1 LATAGIPDRPSRRIG
16 HVRCETGDFDD
27 QARRRQE
34 VAVSARILVVEDDP
48 GVAELVEV
56 VLVGEGY
63 TVALAR
69 DGADGLLLAR
79 DWKPDL
85 ILLDLSLPKLD
96 GSAVV
101 RLLKSEPETG
111 EIPIVLMSA
120 ARTIRAQTDQ
130 LQEADAAL
138 AKPFDIEALLTQVAF
153 HLARRSAPDADLDD
167 A

>member
-1 LATAGIPDRPSRRIG
+1 M
-16 HVRCETGDFDD
+16 
-27 QARRRQE
+27 
-34 VAVSARILVVEDDP
+34 SARILVVEDDP

-56 VLVGEGY
+56 VLMGEGY

-69 DGADGLLLAR
+69 DGAEGLQLAR
-79 DWKPDL
+79 DWQPDL

-101 RLLKSEPETG
+101 RLLKAEPETA

-130 LQEADAAL
+130 LHEADAAL

-153 HLARRSAPDADLDD
+153 HLPRRSAPEPELDD

>member
-1 LATAGIPDRPSRRIG
+1 M
-16 HVRCETGDFDD
+16 
-27 QARRRQE
+27 
-34 VAVSARILVVEDDP
+34 SARILVVEDDP

-56 VLVGEGY
+56 VLMGEGY
-63 TVALAR
+63 SVALAR

-101 RLLKSEPETG
+101 RLLKAEPETA

-138 AKPFDIEALLTQVAF
+138 SKPFDIEALLTQVAF
-153 HLARRSAPDADLDD
+153 HLPRRQAPEPELDD
-167 A
+167 V